1 MGQAASH
8 ALVAAADLQPPLAMG
23 VSSLEAELGENL
35 QHVRMLGSTR
45 FMKTIQCHHPREGRL
60 ALHVFMR
67 PVSIS
72 FDLAPYIASL
82 RSTYEKL
89 AGTDHILANATVVS
103 DERAVYILRQ
113 YLHNNLYDRV
123 STRPFLSATEKRWI
137 AFQILVA
144 LREAHARGVV
154 HGDVKSENV
163 VVTSWNLAYLADF
176 APFKPTYL
184 PADDPAEFN
193 FYFDTAARQ
202 CCCIAPERFFDARSE
217 ITKLL
222 AKSSDDA
229 LGVLALQPAMDVFSA
244 GCVIAELFLDGNPLF
259 SLSRLLKYRKGEIQ
273 PEELVAGISDGEIAE
288 LVLHMIQIDP
298 EARLSAAEYLDRW
311 AGVFPRAPIAAYMDQ
326 ADADLRMRA
335 LYQEIDEI
343 TDETCEITASVACAN
358 IRNCQKPSA
367 RCLGIKILQK
377 CSRGPMKGDADHI
390 LPYLVTLAQDASP
403 QVRMEAVY
411 AIHTLVGDLD
421 KLTPINANL
430 FDDYL
435 VPQLVYVADDK
446 SVNVRCMLAS
456 VLGELADAAFCL
468 LGAPPRTDFI
478 GSQLRAIVGKLSFD
492 EAEVKHV
499 LLCGFPQLY
508 ERGIQSLSHIITYLN
523 DRDCWFL
530 RAAFFDVVFAAAA
543 QISRHAAREYIVPL
557 VNLADA
563 EVFVVLSA
571 LRALV
576 RLMPQLSPAM
586 LWDKLVEVGS
596 FCMDVPA
603 LRPGA
608 RELVD
613 LAIQRARLPV
623 AKDVAMMALEI
634 AKTSNAT
641 SGKRKP
647 SSNPRRD
654 RPANAA
660 DRLISVRD
668 IGAEVRIMFLKP
680 VGDPWKPQIQEE
692 TPSLSMFLHKK
703 SLELDLPPPPR
714 RQRLE
719 GWQPQGILVAEIPEH
734 NDAVT
739 CLVAASSTY
748 FVSGSND
755 GTVRVF
761 DANAFRRNAVCRS
774 KASVVQGG
782 RITALAFQPA
792 MGCVASSSD
801 NGSILLHK
809 AKSLAQLSE
818 MALDDGEYA
827 VAMGFAKT
835 LDGVSLV
842 AATSLSRVLFLDA
855 ATLALQNAV
864 QLKPAYGRLTALA
877 VGTSFAI
884 AGTSAGLLSLVDTRF
899 RIEVK
904 TYRHFMG
911 HPVTCLSM
919 FKPETLLVGTAAGD
933 VCALDLRNSTWPVC
947 VCARSLQD
955 VKGDVVKRSA
965 CVNAIAHSGGLPYFV
980 SAGNDAMLR
989 YWDLERLDRSFAVS
1003 ETSGTP
1009 PPYAS
1014 YRGNGTVYYCEN
1026 AAPKHKT
1033 MDGGHQ
1039 MAVPE
1044 GTGPVTAVALVS
1056 SPSAMVVTGL
1066 QTGYIRVLF

>member
-60 ALHVFMR
+60 ALH
-67 PVSIS
+67 S

-123 STRPFLSATEKRWI
+123 STRPFLS
-137 AFQILVA
+137 ILVA

-184 PADDPAEFN
+184 PADDPG
-193 FYFDTAARQ
+193 R
-202 CCCIAPERFFDARSE
+202 
-217 ITKLL
+217 LM
-222 AKSSDDA
+222 DA

-244 GCVIAELFLDGNPLF
+244 GC
-259 SLSRLLKYRKGEIQ
+259 YRKGEVQ
-273 PEELVAGISDGEIAE
+273 AEELVAGISDGEIAE

-311 AGVFPRAPIAAYMDQ
+311 AGVKS
-326 ADADLRMRA
+326 
-335 LYQEIDEI
+335 DEI

-435 VPQLVYVADDK
+435 APQL

-456 VLGELADAAFCL
+456 VLGELADTAFCL

-478 GSQLRAIVGKLSFD
+478 GSQLRAI
-492 EAEVKHV
+492 AEVKHV
-499 LLCGFPQLY
+499 LLCAFPQLY

-608 RELVD
+608 REL
-613 LAIQRARLPV
+613 
-623 AKDVAMMALEI
+623 I

-641 SGKRKP
+641 GGKRKP

-660 DRLISVRD
+660 GRLISVRD

-719 GWQPQGILVAEIPEH
+719 GWRPQGILVAEIPEH

-748 FVSGSND
+748 FVSGSSD
-755 GTVRVF
+755 GSVL
-761 DANAFRRNAVCRS
+761 CRS

-782 RITALAFQPA
+782 RITALAIPA
-792 MGCVASSSD
+792 GH
-801 NGSILLHK
+801 G
-809 AKSLAQLSE
+809 
-818 MALDDGEYA
+818 MALDNGEYA

-877 VGTSFAI
+877 VGSSFAI
-884 AGTSAGLLSLVDTRF
+884 VGSSAGLLSLVDTRF

-933 VCALDLRNSTWPVC
+933 VCALDLRKQHM
-947 VCARSLQD
+947 A
-955 VKGDVVKRSA
+955 
-965 CVNAIAHSGGLPYFV
+965 
-980 SAGNDAMLR
+980 
-989 YWDLERLDRSFAVS
+989 RLDRSFAVS

-1014 YRGNGTVYYCEN
+1014 YRGNGSVYYCEN

-1033 MDGGHQ
+1033 MD
-1039 MAVPE
+1039 E

-1066 QTGYIRVLF
+1066 QSGYIRVLL